1 MHTILCESV
10 LNIICNCPKQGM
22 VAQLSSLTV
31 WLIGDFCW
39 YLNLLIETL
48 KNCIKRWSVYFTICS
63 KQGPIGDFCWYLN
76 LLIETLKNCIK
87 RWSVYFT
94 ICSKQ
99 GPKMEGAA
107 LHVVGILGLFLVLK
121 RVRVSY
127 PQRHPNRGQVHPP
140 PHTPVNSDGQ

>member
-1 MHTILCESV
+1 MIGARDGTLFYCLYGDVPLDRVWFLASLSKTMHTILCESV

-63 KQGPIGDFCWYLN
+63 KQGP
-76 LLIETLKNCIK
+76 
-87 RWSVYFT
+87 
-94 ICSKQ
+94 
-99 GPKMEGAA
+99 KMEGAA
-107 LHVVGILGLFLVLK
+107 LHGVGILGLFLVLK

-127 PQRHPNRGQVHPP
+127 PQRHPNMG
-140 PHTPVNSDGQ
+140 